1 MIGDDKKFAN
11 TLAIAGIII
20 LVVFSV
26 IFLSI
31 TWLSK
36 QKAEEI
42 NMALYSGT
50 LDKTGAE
57 VEYIFRRTAFTTK
70 NFYFNIQDS
79 PEFEY
84 HDEILEEFIVAYLG
98 LDSTSTGVWL
108 YHLPETTENQD
119 GTETEKSAQTFSYW
133 LNDNSQPLLLDE
145 KSTIDQI
152 AGIQKLCQRDKDY
165 AIEFLKHGSP
175 DSTAIIRCSR
185 ILIDENDEK
194 IGVFGIDISFNKI
207 LATIQASDIESGDYI
222 YLLDPQKRVLV
233 HPDTDLIGLS
243 EKDTVSN
250 NKLNRFFREKHQDG
264 VKVYDP
270 DSMRYVFQLVRSLEL
285 IEGKPGWEMGM
296 RLPVSVA
303 RKDYVPIRNFMLLVG
318 FCSFFLMGLF
328 IIYSVF
334 RWKREKEE
342 KEHTEVLLSSS
353 YAQLLSYMEGSEH
366 VNIYSLD
373 RNYSY
378 LNFNSFHREEMQ
390 RNFGQ
395 RPKKGDNILKLMPD
409 KIGRILK
416 RHFDRALA
424 GEQFMMTIEYE
435 SAYYQQI
442 FNPIYDSQNNVAGLT
457 CNFIDITDKV
467 IAQKEL
473 EQYREHLEELVDER
487 TKELRNQKEF
497 FQMLIDQVPNQIFVR
512 NREGVYVL
520 VNKACAKA
528 FGMTIEEMVGK
539 TVKETHYDPMEA
551 EVFAMEDQAILK
563 DDIVVSFEDHVIN
576 KNGDDFW
583 VIINKT
589 RVSLKNDLFVMGVF
603 VDITY
608 LKTTETRLQQ
618 ANNELNETISKL
630 KNIQFKLIE
639 SEKMASLGQLMGGIA
654 HEINNPINFV
664 AGNVRPLLQDFEDV
678 RAMLTEIQQMGDEAE
693 ELKEVIKKY
702 DINLLINEMELL
714 MKGISEGAI
723 RISDIVNNLKTF
735 ARPSSED
742 FVKADIIEGLIST
755 INLVR
760 YKIRNRIEIET
771 DIEDLP
777 KIRCI
782 PAKLNQV
789 FLNLINN
796 AVQAI
801 PDKGKISISAKMT
814 DSGEIKIEI
823 ADTGEGIPES
833 IRTRVF
839 DPFFTTKEVGTGTG
853 LGLSLSFSI
862 IKQHKGE
869 IFFLPNEPKGTVFSV
884 VLPVDAIFD

>member
-1 MIGDDKKFAN
+1 MPGNDKKFAN
-11 TLAIAGIII
+11 TLAIAGVII
-20 LVVFSV
+20 LVVFSA
-26 IFLSI
+26 IFLVI

-36 QKAEEI
+36 EKAEEI
-42 NMALYSGT
+42 NVALYSGV
-50 LDKTGAE
+50 LERTGDE
-57 VEYIFRRTAFTTK
+57 VERIFEATSSITD
-70 NFYFNIQDS
+70 NFCYNIQDS
-79 PEFEY
+79 SGFEY
-84 HDEILEEFIVAYLG
+84 QSEILENFVFSYLN
-98 LDSTSTGVWL
+98 LDTISSGVWL
-108 YHLPETTENQD
+108 YHLPEADASAKGKRLSPVSLRYWQNDRGDPVTINKKKTDPYQRVFRKMCERDTEYEVEYVEM
-119 GTETEKSAQTFSYW
+119 GA
-133 LNDNSQPLLLDE
+133 
-145 KSTIDQI
+145 
-152 AGIQKLCQRDKDY
+152 
-165 AIEFLKHGSP
+165 P
-175 DSTAIIRCSR
+175 DSASIIRCTKL
-185 ILIDENDEK
+185 LIDENANVF
-194 IGVFGIDISFNKI
+194 GVFGIDIPYRSVLGV
-207 LATIQASDIESGDYI
+207 LAKADRESGSYM
-222 YLLDPQKRVLV
+222 YLIDSKKRVLS
-233 HPDTDLIGLS
+233 HPDPDIEGLS
-243 EKDTVSN
+243 VRDTTG
-250 NKLNRFFREKHQDG
+250 NKALARLFAGPVNGKKMQ
-264 VKVYDP
+264 YDP
-270 DSMRYVFQLVRSLEL
+270 GTGKYIFRLATALEL
-285 IEGKPGWEMGM
+285 KKGAPGWELGM
-296 RLPVSVA
+296 RLPVGVA
-303 RKDYVPIRNFMLLVG
+303 RKDFVPIRNLMLLVG
-318 FCSFFLMGLF
+318 FLSFFLMGIF

-342 KEHTEVLLSSS
+342 KEQTEVLLSSS

-373 RNYSY
+373 RNYNY

-395 RPKKGDNILKLMPD
+395 RPKKGDNILHLLPD

-416 RHFDRALA
+416 GHFNRALA
-424 GEQFMMTIEYE
+424 GEQFMLTIEYD

-442 FNPIYDSQNNVAGLT
+442 FNPIYDHENKVEGLT

-473 EQYREHLEELVDER
+473 EQYREHLEDLVDER
-487 TKELRNQKEF
+487 TKELRNQKDF
-497 FQMLIDQVPNQIFVR
+497 FQTLIDQVPNQIFVR
-512 NREGVYVL
+512 NRDGVYVL

-528 FGMTIEEMVGK
+528 FGMTIEEMLGK
-539 TVKETHYDPMEA
+539 NVRETHYDKKEA
-551 EVFAMEDQAILK
+551 EVFLMEDQAILK
-563 DDIVVSFEDHVIN
+563 DDIVVSYEDHVRN
-576 KNGDDFW
+576 KKGNEFW

-589 RVSLKNDLFVMGVF
+589 RVSLQNDLFVMGVF

-618 ANNELNETISKL
+618 ANHELNQTISKL

-678 RAMLTEIQQMGDEAE
+678 RSL
-693 ELKEVIKKY
+693 LKEISEMGEEGEEIRKLINKY
-702 DINLLINEMELL
+702 DIGFLINEMELL
-714 MKGISEGAI
+714 LKGISEGAV

-735 ARPSSED
+735 ARPGSED
-742 FVKADIIEGLIST
+742 YVKADIVEGLKST

-771 DIEDLP
+771 DIRDLP
-777 KIRCI
+777 RIWCI

-801 PDKGKISISAKMT
+801 TDKGVIKISAYPESE
-814 DSGEIKIEI
+814 DEVKIEI
-823 ADTGEGIPES
+823 ADTGYGIPES
-833 IRTRVF
+833 IKTKVF

-869 IFFLPNEPKGTVFSV
+869 IFFRPNKPRGTIFTVT
-884 VLPVDAIFD
+884 LPVNEIFD